1 VILLQEDYS
10 PISKYTMSDLKK
22 AIISK
27 LQQDILLWQGFKPPT
42 VGTKK
47 VDGLGP
53 VLAAFPNSVFPT
65 GAIHEFLSEAPENA
79 AASAGFIA
87 GLLNALMQQEGACLW
102 ISTCRT
108 LFPPALKAFGI
119 EPDRVIFVDLR
130 QERDVLW
137 VMEEALKC
145 EGLSAVI
152 AEVREISLTASRRL
166 QLTVEKSKVTGFILR
181 NDPRKL
187 STTACVARWKISSF
201 PSVLDGD
208 MPGVGFPRWNVELL
222 KVRNGNPGSWIME
235 WSAGR
240 FRPVMTEESSTFTST
255 STSISGFASGSKEQ
269 IRKAL

>member
-1 VILLQEDYS
+1 MIN
-10 PISKYTMSDLKK
+10 
-22 AIISK
+22 K

-42 VGTKK
+42 VGTRK
-47 VDGLGP
+47 VEGLDP
-53 VLAAFPNSVFPT
+53 VLSAFPNSVFPT
-65 GAIHEFLSEAPENA
+65 GAIHEFLNEAPENA

-87 GLLNALMQQEGACLW
+87 GLLKTLMQHDGACLW

-137 VMEEALKC
+137 AMEEALKC

-166 QLTVEKSKVTGFILR
+166 QLAVEKSKVTGFILR

-187 STTACVARWKISSF
+187 STTACVARWKITPL
-201 PSVLDGD
+201 PSVLEGG
-208 MPGVGFPRWNVELL
+208 MPGVGFPCWNVELL

-240 FRPVMTEESSTFTST
+240 FRPVMAEVP
-255 STSISGFASGSKEQ
+255 STSIHTYTSKEQ